1 MNNLN
6 QNLEIKQNWMS
17 KMTVLGNNAKNLLW
31 YWQIYQIAQV
41 IKWKV
46 HISFFQETYICLE
59 NYDYLLI
66 TTKNF

>member
-59 NYDYLLI
+59 NY
-66 TTKNF
+66 